1 MGKDVV
7 PQKSETVSSPN
18 SSTPTSRNILPS
30 FCSFTKSNAESQL
43 RRRSTIGISFKDVR
57 QTSARRCFSEEC
69 IPTKTDLLHKIC
81 RRSKSESHVSHKP
94 DSLCPT
100 EVFRLMT
107 IQQRDKREEMKRNAQ
122 HEREQAA
129 RVTKFGLDSNTLANR
144 EEYLLDDYI
153 HPVFYSPIP
162 SEHGSLENADLDV
175 SNNDTTFEIFK
186 SKNTDSLPST
196 ESDESE
202 VKDEAT
208 ENLRLC
214 GISLNN
220 VKEGKQQNGEV
231 LTSFNTSN
239 LETFSDIDEGIVS
252 PSNPNT
258 STPTTKNIL
267 PSFSSFIKGSGESL
281 PRRRSTSDTDS
292 RTFHQTSARR
302 CASQESISTKTD
314 QFHQSELCAN
324 HMPDALPDTV
334 GAQMSPVLLRSD
346 LL

>member
-1 MGKDVV
+1 MYYKLCT
-7 PQKSETVSSPN
+7 KAWTVLLN
-18 SSTPTSRNILPS
+18 LNTYKHLQT
-30 FCSFTKSNAESQL
+30 
-43 RRRSTIGISFKDVR
+43 SFKDVR
-57 QTSARRCFSEEC
+57 QTPARRCFSEEC
-69 IPTKTDLLHKIC
+69 IPTKTDLIHKIC

-100 EVFRLMT
+100 EIFRPMT
-107 IQQRDKREEMKRNAQ
+107 IQQREEREEMKRKAQ

-129 RVTKFGLDSNTLANR
+129 RVTKFGLDCNTLANR

-162 SEHGSLENADLDV
+162 FEHGSLENADLDV
-175 SNNDTTFEIFK
+175 SNNETTFEIFK

-202 VKDEAT
+202 VKDEGT
-208 ENLRLC
+208 KNLRLC

-220 VKEGKQQNGEV
+220 EKEGEQQNGGDV

-239 LETFSDIDEGIVS
+239 LESFTDTDEGIVS
-252 PSNPNT
+252 PNSPNT
-258 STPTTKNIL
+258 STPTSKNIL
-267 PSFSSFIKGSGESL
+267 PSFSSFIKGSEGSL

-292 RTFHQTSARR
+292 KTFHQTSARR

-314 QFHQSELCAN
+314 QLHQSELRAN
-324 HMPDALPDTV
+324 HKKDALCGGSTDVPCPTEISRPTV
-334 GAQMSPVLLRSD
+334 IWQQEKREEMKRNAQELAAQGGPEL
-346 LL
+346 